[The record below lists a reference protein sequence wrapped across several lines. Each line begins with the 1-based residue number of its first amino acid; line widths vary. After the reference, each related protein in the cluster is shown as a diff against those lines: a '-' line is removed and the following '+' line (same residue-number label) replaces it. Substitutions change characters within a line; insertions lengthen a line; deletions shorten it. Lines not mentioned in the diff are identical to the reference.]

1 MSEQDPFRVFVAHE
15 FTDNAEYNRV
25 FEYLESRD
33 KFFYFNQ
40 SQPDALEEGSS
51 AEAMQDAVRQQME
64 NAEVLVVPAGMLH
77 ASPGLVDFQI
87 KVAQAF
93 KIPMVLIQPFGQT
106 ISIPMEA
113 LEAAAEVVEWNDR
126 AIVDAIRKA
135 ARGEDTAKWD
145 VIEFDMDDF
154 KPDDD

>member
-15 FTDNAEYNRV
+15 FTDNAEYSRV
-25 FEYLESRD
+25 FEYLENRD
-33 KFFYFNQ
+33 KFFYLNQ
-40 SQPDALEEGSS
+40 SQPDALEAGSS
-51 AEAMQDAVRQQME
+51 AAAMQDAVRQQME

-106 ISIPMEA
+106 ISISKEA

-126 AIVDAIRKA
+126 AIVDAIRKT

-154 KPDDD
+154 KPDDE

>member
-15 FTDNAEYNRV
+15 FTDNAEYSRV

-33 KFFYFNQ
+33 KFFYLNQ
-40 SQPDALEEGSS
+40 SQPDALEEGSG
-51 AEAMQDAVRQQME
+51 AAAMQDAVRQQME
-64 NAEVLVVPAGMLH
+64 NAEVLVVAAGMLH
-77 ASPGLVDFQI
+77 ATPGLVDFQI

-93 KIPMVLIQPFGQT
+93 KIPLVLIQPFGQT
-106 ISIPMEA
+106 ISIPKEA

-154 KPDDD
+154 KPDDE

>member
-15 FTDNAEYNRV
+15 FTDNAEYSRV
-25 FEYLESRD
+25 FEYLENRD
-33 KFFYFNQ
+33 KFFYLNQ
-40 SQPDALEEGSS
+40 SQPDALEEGSG
-51 AEAMQDAVRQQME
+51 AAAMQDAVRQQME
-64 NAEVLVVPAGMLH
+64 NAEVLVVAAGMLH
-77 ASPGLVDFQI
+77 ATPGLVDFQI

-93 KIPMVLIQPFGQT
+93 KIPLVLIQPFGQT
-106 ISIPMEA
+106 LSIPKEA

-154 KPDDD
+154 KPDDE